1 MNIILVSGRL
11 TRARTITLDWP
22 HLALLGFG
30 AILSVFVLAA
40 MLHYLAVRF
49 AASSDVPYLHTLLLS
64 AQQRQDEKTQ
74 SYLRENL
81 NALAVKVGE
90 MQAQLMRLDTIG
102 ERLAK
107 IAGFKPQDLMFGEL
121 PGRGGAPSMMPQYD
135 LSLGELTRQ
144 LEWLTRR
151 LDDRGDMLGVLESSL
166 TLDNAKKKLVPT
178 MLPVQGG
185 WYSSNF
191 GWRID
196 PFNGQRAYHEGIDVI
211 AEQGTAVY
219 AAAGG
224 VVVYADFHPQYG
236 NMIEIDHGNDLIT
249 RYAHA
254 SKRLVKL
261 GDLVL
266 RGGKIAEV
274 GSTGRATGT
283 HLHFEVRQRGAP
295 VNPAQ
300 FLRLPG

>member
-11 TRARTITLDWP
+11 AKARTITLSWP
-22 HLALLGFG
+22 HLALLAGS
-30 AILSVFVLAA
+30 AVAAVITLAA
-40 MLHYLAVRF
+40 MLHYLTIRF
-49 AASSDVPYLHTLLLS
+49 AAERDFPYLNSLLFS
-64 AQQRQDEKTQ
+64 NQERQQEKTE

-81 NALAVKVGE
+81 NAMAVKLGE
-90 MQAQLMRLDTIG
+90 MQAQLMRLDTLG

-107 IAGFKPQDLMFGEL
+107 LAGFKPQDLMFGEV
-121 PGRGGAPSMMPQYD
+121 PGRGGAPSTLPQYD
-135 LSLGELTRQ
+135 LSLGELARE
-144 LEWLTRR
+144 LERLTRE
-151 LDDRGDMLGVLESSL
+151 LDDRGDKLGILESSL
-166 TLDNAKKKLVPT
+166 TLDSARKKLIPT
-178 MLPVQGG
+178 MLPVQRG
-185 WYSSNF
+185 WYSSNY

-196 PFNGQRAYHEGIDVI
+196 PFNGQRAFHEGIDVI
-211 AEQGTAVY
+211 AGEGTPVN

-224 VVVYADFHPQYG
+224 VVVFSDFHSQYG
-236 NMIEIDHGNDLIT
+236 NMIEIDHGNGLIT

-254 SKRLVKL
+254 SQRLVKV
-261 GDLVL
+261 GDIVV

-274 GSTGRATGT
+274 GKTGRATGT